1 MTPSP
6 RKLAIVTGASG
17 GLGFEIAR
25 LLGAAGYDL
34 ALVARSEAKLNAL
47 AQRLHAEHGVDAQ
60 VVALD
65 LARPEAADALA
76 ARVSRCDVLVNNAG
90 FATNAHFERIDETRI
105 AEEITLDV
113 LTLTRLTRK
122 YLPGM
127 IERRDGKIL
136 NVASTAGLLPGPFMA
151 VYYAA
156 KGYVISFSQALSE
169 EMRGT
174 GVTVSCF
181 CPGAMETGFAA
192 RANTQRTPLF
202 RMFRSDP
209 AAMAASA
216 VRGMQRGTMVNIPW
230 PPTNWLV
237 EAGVRLLPRR
247 LLLWVSRKAVEVKD
261 DEPSATLS
269 AADLRGASRGS
280 DGDAGDE

>member
-1 MTPSP
+1 MRHRRDVTPSP

-25 LLGAAGYDL
+25 LLAAAGYDL

-181 CPGAMETGFAA
+181 CPGAMET
-192 RANTQRTPLF
+192 
-202 RMFRSDP
+202 
-209 AAMAASA
+209 
-216 VRGMQRGTMVNIPW
+216 
-230 PPTNWLV
+230 
-237 EAGVRLLPRR
+237 
-247 LLLWVSRKAVEVKD
+247 
-261 DEPSATLS
+261 
-269 AADLRGASRGS
+269 ASRRARTRSGRRSLGCFVRTRRRWRHRRYGACNAAPRSIFRGRRRTGS
-280 DGDAGDE
+280 WRPAYVSYRAACCYGFHAKPSR